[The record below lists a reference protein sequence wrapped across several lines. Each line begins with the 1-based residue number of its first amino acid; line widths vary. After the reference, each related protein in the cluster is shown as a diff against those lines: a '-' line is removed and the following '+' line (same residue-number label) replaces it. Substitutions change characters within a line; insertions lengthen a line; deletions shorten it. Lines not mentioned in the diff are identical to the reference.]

1 MHTNLELPGRAGRE
15 GGEVGG
21 ARKGGGGEAGKLIR
35 KGEKKKAM
43 CPLPAVPP
51 PPLSPLPAPGGLAK
65 VPVGWLG
72 RMEWGGW
79 GDQRLA
85 GGSGQPA
92 LPATTKSQ
100 TQQKQHMARAARGCK
115 LNIKGRLDN

>member
-21 ARKGGGGEAGKLIR
+21 ARKGGGGGREINKERG
-35 KGEKKKAM
+35 KKKGN
-43 CPLPAVPP
+43 VPP
-51 PPLSPLPAPGGLAK
+51 PRSASPPLSPLPAPGGLAK